1 MGGCPTRSLGQRRSS
16 VRSVLGASRL
26 ARAGSTPPEFGRLA
40 EQSPGAV
47 TPGCPGGLRL
57 AKKAT
62 SKLKART
69 SAKQRRGNTSP
80 RRFER

>member
-16 VRSVLGASRL
+16 VRSVPGASRL

-40 EQSPGAV
+40 EQRRRAV
-47 TPGCPGGLRL
+47 TPGCPAGLRL
-57 AKKAT
+57 EKGDLE
-62 SKLKART
+62 LKARA